1 MMTSHAAAPAAYRV
15 VGDTAFM
22 AVEFPDPEE
31 RDDTLAL
38 LLQGD
43 TLVMLNQ
50 VLGGNPLF
58 LREH

>member
-1 MMTSHAAAPAAYRV
+1 MLPPAAYRV